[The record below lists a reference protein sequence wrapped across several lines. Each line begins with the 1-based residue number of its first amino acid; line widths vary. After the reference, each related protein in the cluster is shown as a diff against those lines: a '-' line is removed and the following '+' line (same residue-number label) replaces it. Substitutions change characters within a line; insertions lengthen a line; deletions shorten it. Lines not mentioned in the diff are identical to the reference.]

1 MTKEKDI
8 VVGIDVGTSK
18 ICTMV
23 GKITSK
29 DVEIIGMGLVPS
41 KGMRKG
47 MVVDIEEIASC
58 ILDSVEK
65 AEKDA
70 KFEIE
75 SAVIGITG
83 NHIRSFNN
91 RGTTIITG
99 PKFEITESDKRRALD
114 TALKIEIP
122 PQYKLIH
129 SLIRKYIIDNQEG
142 IKNPVGMFGTKL
154 ETEVHV
160 ILGALTALKNL
171 IKALNLASIEVN
183 DIVLESLA
191 SSLSVLDDEEKEE
204 GVVLIDIGGGT
215 TDVAVFI
222 DGNIILSFV
231 IPVGGETITN
241 DIRIGLRTSYK
252 NAERIKCNYAIAME
266 KLADP
271 GSYFFLEEGSDKI
284 VTAIGLCHIIEPR
297 LLELFEII
305 YDKFEKENLLNLI
318 PRGLVLSGG
327 SSQIFGIDEIA
338 KSVFSMPVR
347 IGNPKNFISEV
358 DNLENP
364 VYSTTIG
371 LLLYYINYKHK
382 IEGFKKERKK
392 ITFTLINR
400 IKEWFSKL
408 IK

>member
-1 MTKEKDI
+1 LTKEKDI

-18 ICTMV
+18 ICTVV
-23 GKITSK
+23 GKITSE
-29 DVEIIGMGLVPS
+29 DVEIIGMGLTPS

-65 AEKDA
+65 AENDT

-75 SAVIGITG
+75 SAIIGITG
-83 NHIRSFNN
+83 GHIRSFNN
-91 RGTTIITG
+91 TGTTIVTS
-99 PKFEITESDKRRALD
+99 PNFEITESDKRRVLN

-129 SLIRKYIIDNQEG
+129 SLVRRYIIDDQKG

-154 ETEVHV
+154 EAEVHV
-160 ILGALTALKNL
+160 VLGALTALKNL
-171 IKALNLASIEVN
+171 IKALNLASIEVE

-191 SSLSVLDDEEKEE
+191 SSLSVLNDEEKEE

-215 TDVAVFI
+215 TDVAVFV
-222 DGNIILSFV
+222 DGNIIISFV

-284 VTAIGLCHIIEPR
+284 VTATRLCHIIEPR

-305 YDKFEKENLLNLI
+305 YDKFEKGNLLNLI

-338 KSVFSMPVR
+338 KSLFLMPVR
-347 IGNPKNFISEV
+347 IGNPRNFISKV

-371 LLLYYINYKHK
+371 LLLYYMKYKHK
-382 IEGFKKERKK
+382 IEGFKKERE
-392 ITFTLINR
+392 ITTFTLIKK